1 MTFRP
6 ALIDELLHGYKDA
19 SDLMGDRGLNKL

>member
-19 SDLMGDRGLNKL
+19 SEWVKVASLSN